1 MAISTAFQT
10 KQNTNVIIGTEATM
24 GTTALAT
31 ADSIEMPV
39 TDYSFDEMH
48 KHTLSVAPP
57 RVGSGAFTQ
66 SDDMVKWQR
75 HDRMF
80 EISITFHAT
89 AQSLNRVCLALFE
102 DGASPNALT
111 GDMPDTTD
119 FRDGQSNTV
128 PVTLWFENSAHAGQD
143 TDQIFTSC
151 LCTGMTL
158 SGDISSNGGVVMC
171 TATFTTGYAPTQA
184 TLTFTGGGG
193 THTVVSDQTTM
204 FNMHDL
210 TIETLN
216 EQDLLLYSFELA
228 IARPV
233 NRIGFDNGSNFKPQG
248 YALGGY
254 EVTGSLTC
262 KRDAESLEAID
273 TDMASPQALALSAG
287 DVFQIDA
294 PKVMI
299 DAAAI
304 SLDDDGWKQTIPF
317 RCTYA
322 GATTSTIVSIKTA

>member
-10 KQNTNVIIGTEATM
+10 KQNTNVVIGTEVTM
-24 GTTALAT
+24 GTATLAAGT
-31 ADSIEMPV
+31 TLEMPV
-39 TDYSFDEMH
+39 TDYSFDEIN
-48 KHTLSVAPP
+48 KHSLSVAPP

-89 AQSLNRVCLALFE
+89 AQAIDRVCLALFE
-102 DGASPNALT
+102 DGSSPNALT
-111 GDMPDTTD
+111 GDMPDTTA

-128 PVTLWFENSAHAGQD
+128 PVTLWFENAAHAGEG
-143 TDQIFTSC
+143 TDQIFKSCICTS
-151 LCTGMTL
+151 L
-158 SGDISSNGGVVMC
+158 SFAGDISANGGVVLC
-171 TATFTTGYAPTQA
+171 TATFSTAYAPTQA
-184 TLTFTGGGG
+184 ALTFTGG
-193 THTVVSDQTTM
+193 THTLLSAQQTM

-210 TIETLN
+210 TVETLN

-233 NRIGFDNGSNFKPQG
+233 NRIGFDNGSDFKPQG
-248 YALGGY
+248 YSLGGY

-273 TDMASPQALALSAG
+273 ADMSSPQALALSAG

-299 DAAAI
+299 DTAAI
-304 SLDDDGWKQTIPF
+304 SFDDDGWKQTIPF